1 MKISREVKTGVLVI
15 LGIILFVFGFN
26 YLKGQNLLDATRNFY
41 VVYDNVEGLV
51 PATPV
56 TINGLVV
63 GKVKSINFI
72 DDNSGKLLVDLMVD
86 SDFEFSKNS
95 TAQLYDTGIIGGK
108 AIAIIPAFDNA
119 ENAKRS
125 DYLKASVKAGLTELV
140 TQKLNPLQEKIELA
154 MISADSLLTN
164 LNDIFDAQTKAN
176 LKSSFAQL
184 NATITSF
191 KSTSLSINE
200 IVTDNKDKLS
210 NTLTNV
216 DNISNNLSK
225 VTDSIAQANLGK
237 TIEDLQS
244 TVANFDKMLSSI
256 ESGNGSIG
264 KLMKDEKL
272 YNNLEGAS
280 KQLEE
285 LLEDM
290 KLNPKRY
297 VHFSL
302 FGKKAKRYDAEGNEI
317 KEEK

>member
-86 SDFEFSKNS
+86 SDFKFSKNS

-140 TQKLNPLQEKIELA
+140 TQKLNPLH
-154 MISADSLLTN
+154 TN
-164 LNDIFDAQTKAN
+164 L
-176 LKSSFAQL
+176 
-184 NATITSF
+184 
-191 KSTSLSINE
+191 
-200 IVTDNKDKLS
+200 
-210 NTLTNV
+210 
-216 DNISNNLSK
+216 K
-225 VTDSIAQANLGK
+225 VP
-237 TIEDLQS
+237 
-244 TVANFDKMLSSI
+244 
-256 ESGNGSIG
+256 NGI
-264 KLMKDEKL
+264 
-272 YNNLEGAS
+272 
-280 KQLEE
+280 
-285 LLEDM
+285 
-290 KLNPKRY
+290 
-297 VHFSL
+297 
-302 FGKKAKRYDAEGNEI
+302 
-317 KEEK
+317 

>member
-1 MKISREVKTGVLVI
+1 
-15 LGIILFVFGFN
+15 
-26 YLKGQNLLDATRNFY
+26 
-41 VVYDNVEGLV
+41 
-51 PATPV
+51 
-56 TINGLVV
+56 
-63 GKVKSINFI
+63 
-72 DDNSGKLLVDLMVD
+72 
-86 SDFEFSKNS
+86 
-95 TAQLYDTGIIGGK
+95 
-108 AIAIIPAFDNA
+108 
-119 ENAKRS
+119 
-125 DYLKASVKAGLTELV
+125 
-140 TQKLNPLQEKIELA
+140 

-225 VTDSIAQANLGK
+225 VTDSIAQAKLGK
-237 TIEDLQS
+237 AIEDLRS
-244 TVANFDKMLSSI
+244 AVANFDKMLSCI

-317 KEEK
+317 KDEK

>member
-1 MKISREVKTGVLVI
+1 MKISREVKTGILVI

-56 TINGLVV
+56 TINGLTV
-63 GKVKSINFI
+63 GKVKSISFK
-72 DDNSGKLLVDLMVD
+72 DDASGKLLVDLMVD
-86 SDFEFSKNS
+86 SDFQFSKNS

-119 ENAKRS
+119 ENAKNS
-125 DYLKASVKAGLTELV
+125 DYLKGSVKAGLTDLV

-154 MISADSLLTN
+154 MVSADSLLTN
-164 LNDIFDAQTKAN
+164 LNDIFDANTKAN
-176 LKSSFAQL
+176 LKSSVAQL

-191 KSTSLSINE
+191 KNTSLSINE
-200 IVTDNKDKLS
+200 IVIDNKDKLS

-256 ESGNGSIG
+256 ENGNGSIG

-317 KEEK
+317 KETN